1 MLSNVSDFSYLGANL
16 ELRSYQQQVCK
27 AILESIRRRQGLSFV
42 VMFPRQSGKNE
53 VQAQLEAYL
62 LAKYCDQPVEL
73 VKVAP
78 TWVPQ
83 VRVSMARLKRAL
95 EANTLTRGR
104 WRKESNYIYQLGSAR
119 ISFLSGSPGSNV
131 VGATASLLLE
141 CDEAQDVLPGKW
153 DKDFAPMAA
162 SQNTTTVFW
171 GTAWTAHTLLAR
183 ELRLARISEEADGVQ
198 RVFTIDAERVA
209 QEVPAYGEHLAKQ
222 VARMGRQ
229 HPLIKTQY
237 YSEEIDAQLGMFS
250 GMRQVL
256 MQGSHAPLERP
267 KAGEIYALLLDVAGD
282 VEGNVVGAAAK
293 ASLEQK
299 TGRDATAL
307 SVVRIELSS
316 LGDPLL
322 CAPTYQVVQRYLWS
336 GVSHSSL
343 YGQIKALV
351 ELWQAR
357 YVVVDATG
365 VGAGLASFL
374 GKAFP
379 QRLIPVTFNSKS
391 KSELG
396 WRFLAVVESGR
407 YKEYL
412 PEKRDDL
419 QAQFWLEVEHCQS
432 TVQDGPGRLMRWG
445 VPPSTRHAASGEII
459 HDDLLI
465 SAALCS
471 YLDLC
476 HWGIAESG
484 VIPAA
489 DPLQGMGHVF

>member
-1 MLSNVSDFSYLGANL
+1 MLSNVSDFSYLGTNL

-62 LAKYCDQPVEL
+62 LAKYCDQAVEL

-141 CDEAQDVLPGKW
+141 CDEAQDVLPVKW

-183 ELRLARISEEADGVQ
+183 ELRLGRIAEEADGVQ

-250 GMRQVL
+250 GMQQAL
-256 MQGSHAPLERP
+256 MQGNHAPMERP

-282 VEGNVVGAAAK
+282 VEGNVETAATK

-322 CAPTYQVVQRYLWS
+322 RAPTYQVVQRYLWS

-343 YGQIKALV
+343 
-351 ELWQAR
+351 
-357 YVVVDATG
+357 
-365 VGAGLASFL
+365 
-374 GKAFP
+374 
-379 QRLIPVTFNSKS
+379 
-391 KSELG
+391 
-396 WRFLAVVESGR
+396 
-407 YKEYL
+407 
-412 PEKRDDL
+412 
-419 QAQFWLEVEHCQS
+419 
-432 TVQDGPGRLMRWG
+432 
-445 VPPSTRHAASGEII
+445 
-459 HDDLLI
+459 
-465 SAALCS
+465 
-471 YLDLC
+471 
-476 HWGIAESG
+476 
-484 VIPAA
+484 
-489 DPLQGMGHVF
+489 